1 MMAETDSKSIHDPLY
16 GFIDLNP
23 TELKIIDSAPFRR
36 LHRLRQLGQAYAV
49 YPSAHHSRFEH
60 SLGVCHMAGRVAG
73 VLDLDPEKVPAVRLA
88 GLLHDIGHGP
98 FSHLFEEVL
107 IRANADSDSRTGHEA
122 VSRMIIRQNPE
133 ISGILGGMAE
143 KIACILEHKQVPGW
157 DARDSALAAEIISGP
172 LDVDRMDYLRRDSY
186 HLGVS
191 YGRFDM
197 NQLVHTICDTV
208 DDGCHRMAVGIK
220 GWGAAVQYV
229 LCRYLMRAQVYHHH
243 TIAIADRMCQA
254 AVEAAVNE
262 GMVGD
267 LSVRSPGFLETY
279 LSMDDQSVTDTIL
292 GSDGPAKAI
301 MERVRA
307 RNLLKQCYEMYP
319 YRDVDARQASAI
331 TGMDGAERSRMASAI
346 ADRLGLGKY
355 DIMVHVTT
363 IDHNRQD
370 ILVERQGRPYRLR
383 EFFPVISDWQV
394 NKFCVFGPDDR
405 RRDVA
410 RTAADY
416 LRQNMDIRVKS

>member
-1 MMAETDSKSIHDPLY
+1 MDSKSIHDPLY
-16 GFIDLNP
+16 GFIDLSP
-23 TELKIIDSAPFRR
+23 TELEIIDSAPFRR
-36 LHRLRQLGQAYAV
+36 LHRLRQLGQAYVV

-73 VLDLDPEKVPAVRLA
+73 VLGLDPEKVPVVRLA

-107 IRANADSDSRTGHEA
+107 IKANVGSGSRMGHEA
-122 VSRMIIRQNPE
+122 VSRMIIRQDPE
-133 ISGILGGMAE
+133 ISGILGEAAE
-143 KIACILEHKQVPGW
+143 KVACILGHRPVPGW
-157 DARDSALAAEIISGP
+157 DVRDSTLAAEIVSGP

-191 YGRFDM
+191 YGRFDLD
-197 NQLVHTICDTV
+197 QLVHTICDTTNE
-208 DDGCHRMAVGIK
+208 GCHRMAVGIK
-220 GWGAAVQYV
+220 GWGTAVQYE
-229 LCRYLMRAQVYHHH
+229 LGRYLMRAHVYHHH

-254 AVEAAVNE
+254 AVEAAVNG

-279 LSMDDQSVTDTIL
+279 LHMDDQSVTDAIL
-292 GSDGPAKAI
+292 GSDGPARDI

-319 YRDVDARQASAI
+319 NRDVDAQQASAI
-331 TGMDGAERSRMASAI
+331 TGMNGAERGRMASSI
-346 ADRLGLGKY
+346 ADSLGLGKY
-355 DIMVHVTT
+355 DIMVHATT
-363 IDHNRQD
+363 IDHNQEH
-370 ILVERQGRPYRLR
+370 ILVEREGKPYKLR

-394 NKFCVFGPDDR
+394 NKFCVFGPDNR

-410 RTAADY
+410 QAAADY
-416 LRQNMDIRVKS
+416 LRQNLGIRIKQ